1 MQRNGGSSRFDMD
14 TLLPPSADG
23 GRYVTK
29 AHRSEF
35 RMFNWLYRWWTYSA
49 YDANGKLKMLT
60 ERAPDPTAFN
70 CVDAFGDDIQR
81 TLAMICDSFDIDL
94 TQQFCLRPK
103 DNLADIYRAMTKYRI
118 GDDMEYERLLMA
130 LTNLVGEFDTAE
142 LTNDINVTVQEVI
155 EFVSR
160 KLKRTGVT

>member
-1 MQRNGGSSRFDMD
+1 
-14 TLLPPSADG
+14 
-23 GRYVTK
+23 
-29 AHRSEF
+29 
-35 RMFNWLYRWWTYSA
+35 MFNWLYRWWTYSA

-118 GDDMEYERLLMA
+118 GTCQHE
-130 LTNLVGEFDTAE
+130 
-142 LTNDINVTVQEVI
+142 
-155 EFVSR
+155 
-160 KLKRTGVT
+160 